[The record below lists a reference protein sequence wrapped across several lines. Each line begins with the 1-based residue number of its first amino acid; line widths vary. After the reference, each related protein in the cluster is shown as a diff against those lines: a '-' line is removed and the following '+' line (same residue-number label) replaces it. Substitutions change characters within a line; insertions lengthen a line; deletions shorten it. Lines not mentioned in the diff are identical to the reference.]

1 MKNTPPV
8 PANEKERL
16 AALKRYN
23 ILDTLSEPEFDDV
36 VSLISYIC
44 QVPIAHVSFIDENR
58 QWFKSMAG
66 FEDVEVDRETTFCQY
81 TILEQD
87 IWEIPDTHQNE
98 IVKNSEH
105 VTDGLKIRFY
115 AGIPITTPDGYN
127 IGTICAID
135 QVPKKLNK
143 EQKTALS
150 TLARHVIALLELRIK
165 NEELD
170 LQTKIAEKAVSAKD
184 RFLAN
189 MSHEIRTPLNAIIGF
204 TELLSQ
210 DRLTGHQQEYVTNV
224 KTAGENLLGI
234 VNDVLDLSKI
244 ESGNLIIESYPFNL
258 KLVLKHVHE
267 LLKVKVA
274 QGVDFN
280 LFIDP
285 DLPETVLGDKGRLT
299 QILMN
304 LAGNALKFTQQGEV
318 TVSAKM
324 ISETKEKYAIKF
336 SVKDT
341 GIGISKDKLNKV
353 FERFTQAE
361 ESTTREFGGTGLG
374 LNIVKQLI
382 ELQNSEITVNSELG
396 RGSDFSFSL
405 DFDKVSTA
413 PAASAEETAKPKP
426 EKLSILLCEDNVL
439 NQNLAKSVIEGFG
452 YTIDI
457 ANNGQEGIHLL
468 EKNEYDIILMDI
480 QMPVKDGYETTQ
492 YIRSEMKLSTP
503 IIAMTAH
510 SLIGEQQKCFNMG
523 MNGYIPKPF
532 KQADL
537 LNTIRFA
544 LEKKD
549 NEAEVNFSYLNEMS
563 GRNPEFIKEMI
574 GIFVTKIPEELE
586 SLEGALNSDDYDLVK
601 KITHNMRSSLSLF
614 MLEELF
620 ACLNPIEKEALT
632 GNFTTESHQC
642 FSNLKNRLIKITSS
656 LKKNF

>member
-1 MKNTPPV
+1 MKNTLPV

-36 VSLISYIC
+36 VNLISYIC
-44 QVPIAHVSFIDENR
+44 EVPIAHVSFIDENR
-58 QWFKSMAG
+58 QWFKSLVG
-66 FEDVEVDRETTFCQY
+66 FEAVEVDRETTFCQY
-81 TILEQD
+81 TIMEED
-87 IWEIPDTHQNE
+87 IWEIPDTHQND

-135 QVPKKLNK
+135 QVPKKLNDQ
-143 EQKTALS
+143 QKTALA

-210 DRLTGHQQEYVTNV
+210 DKLTGDQEEYVANV

-244 ESGNLIIESYPFNL
+244 ESGNLLIESYPFNL
-258 KLVLKHVHE
+258 RASLKHIHE

-274 QGVDFN
+274 PGVDFN
-280 LFIDP
+280 LFLDA
-285 DLPETVLGDKGRLT
+285 DLPEIVVGDKGRLT

-318 TVSAKM
+318 TVSVKM
-324 ISETKEKYAIKF
+324 VSETNEKHTIRF

-382 ELQNSEITVNSELG
+382 ELQNSEINVNSELG

-405 DFDKVSTA
+405 DFQKVKTA
-413 PAASAEETAKPKP
+413 PIATIEATAHTRP

-457 ANNGQEGIHLL
+457 ANNGQEGIYLL

-480 QMPVKDGYETTQ
+480 QMPVKDGYETTA
-492 YIRSEMKLSTP
+492 YIRNEMKLSTP

-537 LNTIRFA
+537 LNTIRIA

-549 NEAEVNFSYLNEMS
+549 DAEINFSYLNEMS

-574 GIFVTKIPEELE
+574 GLFITKVPAELE
-586 SLEGALNSDDYDLVK
+586 TLEEALYKDDYDSVI

-620 ACLNPIEKEALT
+620 ACLNPIEKEAAAKQ
-632 GNFTTESHQC
+632 FTAESDQC
-642 FSNLKNRLIKITSS
+642 FSNLKNRLMKITSS

>member
-1 MKNTPPV
+1 M
-8 PANEKERL
+8 
-16 AALKRYN
+16 
-23 ILDTLSEPEFDDV
+23 
-36 VSLISYIC
+36 
-44 QVPIAHVSFIDENR
+44 
-58 QWFKSMAG
+58 
-66 FEDVEVDRETTFCQY
+66 
-81 TILEQD
+81 EQD

-210 DRLTGHQQEYVTNV
+210 DKLTGHQQEYVTNV

-258 KLVLKHVHE
+258 KSVLKHIHE

-285 DLPETVLGDKGRLT
+285 DLPETVVGDKGRLT

-318 TVSAKM
+318 TVSAKN
-324 ISETKEKYAIKF
+324 AI
-336 SVKDT
+336 
-341 GIGISKDKLNKV
+341 
-353 FERFTQAE
+353 R
-361 ESTTREFGGTGLG
+361 
-374 LNIVKQLI
+374 
-382 ELQNSEITVNSELG
+382 
-396 RGSDFSFSL
+396 
-405 DFDKVSTA
+405 
-413 PAASAEETAKPKP
+413 
-426 EKLSILLCEDNVL
+426 
-439 NQNLAKSVIEGFG
+439 NQG
-452 YTIDI
+452 
-457 ANNGQEGIHLL
+457 
-468 EKNEYDIILMDI
+468 
-480 QMPVKDGYETTQ
+480 
-492 YIRSEMKLSTP
+492 
-503 IIAMTAH
+503 
-510 SLIGEQQKCFNMG
+510 
-523 MNGYIPKPF
+523 
-532 KQADL
+532 
-537 LNTIRFA
+537 
-544 LEKKD
+544 
-549 NEAEVNFSYLNEMS
+549 
-563 GRNPEFIKEMI
+563 
-574 GIFVTKIPEELE
+574 KIC
-586 SLEGALNSDDYDLVK
+586 
-601 KITHNMRSSLSLF
+601 H
-614 MLEELF
+614 
-620 ACLNPIEKEALT
+620 
-632 GNFTTESHQC
+632 
-642 FSNLKNRLIKITSS
+642 
-656 LKKNF
+656 